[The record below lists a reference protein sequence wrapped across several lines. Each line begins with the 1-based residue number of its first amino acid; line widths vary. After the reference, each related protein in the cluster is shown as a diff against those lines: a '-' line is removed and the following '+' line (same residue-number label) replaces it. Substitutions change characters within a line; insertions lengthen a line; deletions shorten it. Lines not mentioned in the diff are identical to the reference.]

1 MNDLLK
7 KLNVLVKST
16 LHDALSSESPQEP
29 LTPLKL
35 GKDIDREVEQLR
47 KRINEALTFEDQLQ
61 DRVRALQA
69 EVEKWDKEA
78 DESVSSGN
86 DTQAR
91 YAVEQMQRAEQ
102 RLTIAQSDLRE
113 HQLVTQELIMRVNTL
128 DAAVADAHRSE
139 KAQEQEPAEAVP
151 FGSTL
156 SDKLREVHDKI
167 NARGEPEPT
176 ANLQAPPESSPDANA
191 VDDDLARR
199 RKRLSKPE

>member
-16 LHDALSSESPQEP
+16 LHDALSGDSQSEP

-47 KRINEALTFEDQLQ
+47 KRINDAVAFEDQLQ
-61 DRVRALQA
+61 ARVQALQA
-69 EVEKWDKEA
+69 EVEKWDKAA

-86 DTQAR
+86 DAQAR

-113 HQLVTQELIMRVNTL
+113 HQLVTQELITRVNTL

-139 KAQEQEPAEAVP
+139 KAQEQQQVEEAP
-151 FGSTL
+151 SGSIL
-156 SDKLREVHDKI
+156 SDKLREVRDKI
-167 NARGEPEPT
+167 NAVGEPAPPD
-176 ANLQAPPESSPDANA
+176 NLQAPVESASNENA